1 MPSRPILLACAV
13 LLLTLQG
20 ARAQAP
26 LSLDSCTE
34 RAYRQFE
41 LQRQIDASVQATQA
55 QLDRLDKTYLPT
67 LDLQAMSTYQNT
79 QIEIPIGIQ
88 IPGFTPPAAPLNLNS
103 AMLTIRQWI
112 YDGSQSHHERLIEQA
127 SGTAQVLEIETKR
140 LEIRTQV
147 LQLFTA
153 VLLADQHRLILLN
166 KRNVLGERLEEIRAA
181 VRNHVVLQSD
191 ADLLQAEVVRLEQQI
206 DELRFTRQQYVR
218 SLGRLTGTELADTVV
233 LETPAAAVTGVTTF
247 DERPDLRLIDQRVSE
262 IEARKGLIGSA
273 YLPRIGVFGD
283 AGLGYPG
290 YNIFDTDPAPMAKVG
305 LTLNWHL
312 FDWGKGSAQEQA
324 LDLQQQVLAIRK
336 RQLTT
341 QVSAQADAQRT
352 AIEKAEALMRS
363 DADLVRLYTSVA
375 DSYASRLRNGTITS
389 SEYLTQLDRQQTAQ
403 ADLELHKLQ
412 RLIATLNYNIMLGQ

>member
-1 MPSRPILLACAV
+1 MYPRTFLLVGV
-13 LLLTLQG
+13 LLMLAWQG
-20 ARAQAP
+20 AWTQAP
-26 LSLDSCTE
+26 LTLDTCTQ
-34 RAYRQFE
+34 RAYRHFE
-41 LQRQIDASVQATQA
+41 LQRQIDATVQATEA
-55 QLDRLDKTYLPT
+55 SVDRLDKTYLPT

-103 AMLTIRQWI
+103 ALLTIRQWI
-112 YDGSQSHHERLIEQA
+112 YDGSQSHHERLVEQA
-127 SGTAQVLEIETKR
+127 AGTARVLEIEAQR
-140 LEIRTQV
+140 LELRTSV
-147 LQLFTA
+147 LQLYAAILLTDQHSLILQTKRSVLDERLQEVRTA
-153 VLLADQHRLILLN
+153 VS
-166 KRNVLGERLEEIRAA
+166 
-181 VRNHVVLQSD
+181 NHVVLQSE
-191 ADLLQAEVVRLEQQI
+191 ADLLQAERVRLLQQI
-206 DELRFTRQQYVR
+206 DELRFTRRQYVR
-218 SLGRLTGTELADTVV
+218 SLGRLTGTDLADTVV
-233 LETPAAAVTGVTTF
+233 LEVPSAALSAVTTF
-247 DERPDLRLIDQRVSE
+247 DERPDLRLIDQRITE
-262 IEARKGLIGSA
+262 IEARKGLIDA
-273 YLPRIGVFGD
+273 VYLPRIGVFGD
-283 AGLGYPG
+283 VGLGYPG

-389 SEYLTQLDRQQTAQ
+389 SEYLTQLNRQQTAQ

-412 RLIATLNYNIMLGQ
+412 RLTATLNYNIMLGQ